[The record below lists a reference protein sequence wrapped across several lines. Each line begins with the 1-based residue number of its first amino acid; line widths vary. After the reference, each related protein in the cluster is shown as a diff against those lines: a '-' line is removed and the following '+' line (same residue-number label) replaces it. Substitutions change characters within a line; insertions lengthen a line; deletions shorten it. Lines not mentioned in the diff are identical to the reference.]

1 MALKHIFH
9 RILAALLIS
18 SGGLFNS
25 AHAEIPTPQAPDTI
39 AARVQACAICHGN
52 QGEGTDNDYF
62 PRLAG
67 KPADYLYNQ
76 LKHFRE
82 GRRKYAPM
90 NYLVTYLS
98 DDYLREIAVYYA
110 NLRPPYPTPEP
121 SKISQSMLA
130 QGKKIALEGDRA
142 KNVPA
147 CIACHGAKLT
157 GAEPAIPG
165 LVGLHADYISAQLGA
180 WRSGVRHAAA
190 PDCMHTVAIQ
200 LSDADI
206 RAVSTW
212 LAMQPAPPDATPA
225 PAGSLKLPLTC
236 GSQPH

>member
-1 MALKHIFH
+1 
-9 RILAALLIS
+9 LAALLVS
-18 SGGLFNS
+18 SGGGFNKP
-25 AHAEIPTPQAPDTI
+25 HAEVPTPQVPDTI
-39 AARVQACAICHGN
+39 AERVRACAICHGN

-76 LKHFRE
+76 LKHFSE
-82 GRRKYAPM
+82 GQRKYAPM

-110 NLRPPYPTPEP
+110 QLRPPYPAPEP
-121 SKISQSMLA
+121 SKASVSLLK
-130 QGKKIALEGDRA
+130 QGRRIALEGNPA

-147 CIACHGAKLT
+147 CIACHGANLT
-157 GAEPAIPG
+157 GVEPAIPG

-180 WRSGVRHAAA
+180 WRSGVRHATA
-190 PDCMHTVAIQ
+190 PDCMHTVALQ

-212 LAMQPAPPDATPA
+212 LAMQPAPPDAAPA
-225 PAGSLKLPLTC
+225 PAGSVKLPLTC

>member
-9 RILAALLIS
+9 RILAALLVS

-25 AHAEIPTPQAPDTI
+25 AHAELSTPQAPDTI

-76 LKHFRE
+76 LQHFRE

-110 NLRPPYPTPEP
+110 NLRPPYPTPES
-121 SKISQSMLA
+121 SKISPSLLA

-180 WRSGVRHAAA
+180 WRSGIRHAAA

-212 LAMQPAPPDATPA
+212 LAMQPAPLDATPA

>member
-9 RILAALLIS
+9 RILAALLVS

-25 AHAEIPTPQAPDTI
+25 AYAELSTPQAPDTI

-76 LKHFRE
+76 LQHFRE

-110 NLRPPYPTPEP
+110 NLHPPYPVPEP
-121 SKISQSMLA
+121 SNLPLSQLER
-130 QGKKIALEGDRA
+130 GRRIALNGDSAR
-142 KNVPA
+142 NVPA

-190 PDCMHTVAIQ
+190 PDCMHTIAIQ

-212 LAMQPAPPDATPA
+212 LALQPAPPDATPA
-225 PAGSLKLPLTC
+225 PAGSLKLPLNC

>member
-1 MALKHIFH
+1 MALKPIFH
-9 RILAALLIS
+9 RILAVLVVS
-18 SGGLFNS
+18 SGALFNV
-25 AHAEIPTPQAPDTI
+25 AHAETSSIRAPDTI

-110 NLRPPYPTPEP
+110 NLHPPYPAPEP
-121 SKISQSMLA
+121 SNLPLSQLER
-130 QGKKIALEGDRA
+130 GRRIALNGDA
-142 KNVPA
+142 TKNVPA
-147 CIACHGAKLT
+147 CIACHGQALT
-157 GAEPAIPG
+157 GIEPAIPG

-180 WRSGVRHAAA
+180 WRSGIRHATA

-200 LSDADI
+200 LSDTDI

-212 LAMQPAPPDATPA
+212 LAMQPAPSNAAPA
-225 PAGSLKLPLTC
+225 PAGSLTLPLSC